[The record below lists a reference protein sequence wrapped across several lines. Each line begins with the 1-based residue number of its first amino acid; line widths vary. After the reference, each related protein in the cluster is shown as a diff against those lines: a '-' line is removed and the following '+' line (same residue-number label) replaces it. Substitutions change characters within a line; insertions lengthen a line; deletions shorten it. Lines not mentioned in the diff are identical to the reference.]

1 MAKAAG
7 LAGSDEVRCDSTVGR
22 SGTRRAQGR
31 QAEEAE
37 EVIPDEKKPEAETD
51 PPYLAQLLKD
61 HPGLTKQEALAM
73 IREAGG

>member
-1 MAKAAG
+1 
-7 LAGSDEVRCDSTVGR
+7 
-22 SGTRRAQGR
+22 
-31 QAEEAE
+31 
-37 EVIPDEKKPEAETD
+37 VIPDEKKPEAETD